1 MQEPRSKLFK
11 VDAINLKTSKIGEAD
26 KIIILFSRSHG
37 KIHAIAKGARKP
49 KSKFGGRLEILA
61 YNNIMLAKGKELDV
75 VSQVE
80 TIENF
85 YKIRTDAEKLSTG
98 IYFVRLVD
106 ASTEI
111 RQKNEVLFDLLHNSL
126 KMIEEPIDVQVL
138 KKMFEVGLT
147 DVEGFFPV
155 LDRCVKCSKKV
166 TKEPE
171 KVKFNLSLRGIVC
184 SNCAKRTGGIEIP
197 FKLVK
202 IMLNLKA
209 RDLEY
214 LKTLTL
220 DQNDL
225 EKMDLILKSY
235 ISDHIGK
242 DIRGW

>member
-26 KIIILFSRSHG
+26 KIVVLFSVSRG

-61 YNNIMLAKGKELDV
+61 YNHIMLAKGKELDV
-75 VSQVE
+75 ISQVE

-85 YKIRTDAEKLSTG
+85 YKVRTDPEKLSAG

-111 RQKNEVLFDLLHNSL
+111 RQKNEALFELLLDSL
-126 KMIEEPIDVQVL
+126 RLLEGTVDIPTL
-138 KKMFEVGLT
+138 KKMFEVGIT

-166 TKEPE
+166 LKEPE
-171 KVKFNLSLRGIVC
+171 KVRFNLSSRGILC
-184 SNCAKRTGGIEIP
+184 SNCAKKAGGIEIP
-197 FKLVK
+197 FKIVK

-209 RDLEY
+209 RDPEY
-214 LKTLTL
+214 LRTLTM
-220 DQNDL
+220 DQNDI
-225 EKMDLILKSY
+225 EKTDLILKSY
-235 ISDHIGK
+235 ISDHIGR